1 MIDASLSS
9 ETLARTEI
17 DELAGVRLAR
27 GGVAALE
34 FIAAEGLGSRSGD
47 GDSVCV
53 GDASVSSSSCAAT
66 TRRNGAGIAPE
77 PRGPLTG
84 VTTTSLS
91 AAEDRIGV
99 FDDLVGDDFFAAMNS
114 RTYLWMTLAAT
125 SLTNDLNPPGVMLG
139 DAPPSGAGASS
150 GHTEGARGGV
160 AGLCFG
166 LDFWSAALARA
177 MRSSVRLFSAII
189 SRTFVSD
196 VSRLDLYP
204 RNQVWMRRAAS
215 SSDSSSSS
223 TPWKTPGSMWASD
236 ASSSEA
242 VRSAPRAAASSA
254 ASALDT
260 MGDPLRLRLALF
272 PLCVCEVGNGGCGQ
286 RGVTRAERRG

>member
-17 DELAGVRLAR
+17 DELAGVLLAR

-66 TRRNGAGIAPE
+66 ARRNGAGIAPE

-84 VTTTSLS
+84 VTTTSGI
-91 AAEDRIGV
+91 APERIGV

-114 RTYLWMTLAAT
+114 RTYRWMTLAAT

-150 GHTEGARGGV
+150 GHTDCARGGV
-160 AGLCFG
+160 AGLDFG

-223 TPWKTPGSMWASD
+223 TPWKTTGSMVAD
-236 ASSSEA
+236 ASSSES
-242 VRSAPRAAASSA
+242 VRSSPRDAASSA

-260 MGDPLRLRLALF
+260 IGDPLRLRLALF